1 MNNYIKASSIFYNSV
16 NSKIFWRMVTVILFT
31 FISVSSF
38 AQTTQIKREA
48 QEMLTDDITKTKNEV
63 AMVYLNSASL
73 AQLITLKGIGPQK
86 AQAIMVYREEL
97 GVFKSVNQI
106 TDLKGIG
113 EKILNDNKSRLR
125 LQRKYPPHL

>member
-113 EKILNDNKSRLR
+113 ERILNDNKSRLR

>member
-1 MNNYIKASSIFYNSV
+1 
-16 NSKIFWRMVTVILFT
+16 MVTVILFT

-113 EKILNDNKSRLR
+113 ERILNDNKSRLR